1 MAGGRAAFARVAT
14 QFMAGR
20 VPERA
25 AAFFRSGTQLA
36 LLKDISFFYIQLF
49 NRKTTPNCNEFK
61 VRKTGCSFSV
71 VATTLNRNWLGV
83 VADAAG
89 LPTIPNQ
96 LRLGVVFQEKNL
108 AGLPT
113 IPNQL
118 RLSVVATTEKLR
130 LGVVFQQKNST

>member
-1 MAGGRAAFARVAT
+1 MIHRLELPGNLRGGENWGGRVGVGSCHWPGPLSLGVSACPGSRY
-14 QFMAGR
+14 
-20 VPERA
+20 
-25 AAFFRSGTQLA
+25 
-36 LLKDISFFYIQLF
+36 ISFFYIQLF

-96 LRLGVVFQEKNL
+96 LRLGVVFQ
-108 AGLPT
+108 
-113 IPNQL
+113 
-118 RLSVVATTEKLR
+118 
-130 LGVVFQQKNST
+130 QKNFT